1 MKKYKPECLE
11 RSRKVC
17 MNTRKI
23 GAFYEEAACEYLQ
36 KQGVLIMERNFRCRQ
51 GEVDIIG
58 RDKNCVIFFE
68 VKYRRSEEFGALY
81 AVPYTKQK
89 KICRCA
95 DYYMMT
101 HPWIYQIRY
110 DVIGITGT
118 RIEWVKNAFNHI
130 GYHWK

>member
-1 MKKYKPECLE
+1 
-11 RSRKVC
+11 

-23 GAFYEEAACEYLQ
+23 GAFYEESACEYL
-36 KQGVLIMERNFRCRQ
+36 KEQGITIIERNFRCHQ

-68 VKYRRSEEFGALY
+68 VKYRRSEEFGALN
-81 AVPYTKQK
+81 AVSRTKQK

-95 DYYMMT
+95 DYYIMI
-101 HPWIYQIRY
+101 HPWICQIRY
-110 DVIGITGT
+110 DVIGITDT
-118 RIEWVKNAFNHI
+118 RIEWVENAFNHI